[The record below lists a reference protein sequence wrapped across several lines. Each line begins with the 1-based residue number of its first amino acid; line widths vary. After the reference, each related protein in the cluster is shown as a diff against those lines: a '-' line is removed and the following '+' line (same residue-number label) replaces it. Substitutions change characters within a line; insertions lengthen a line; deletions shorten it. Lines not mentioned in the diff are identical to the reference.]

1 MLYWVEI
8 LSTHF
13 YHRYIFAVVE
23 SSWLDLVMLNYKNL
37 TLYNIVYPRKSW
49 NPPQNGPISPILIK
63 IFNKLHHS
71 NWLIYKL
78 TTYKNFIR
86 TGQTLIKLFVYLFFK
101 KHILR
106 KLLLKLKTEK
116 KNPNKDISFC
126 TFLKAKHFSVLNI

>member
-49 NPPQNGPISPILIK
+49 NPPQSGPISPILIK

-86 TGQTLIKLFVYLFFK
+86 TGQAICLPFFQKTYFDKIAFKVKNTK
-101 KHILR
+101 KP
-106 KLLLKLKTEK
+106 
-116 KNPNKDISFC
+116 PNKDISFC
-126 TFLKAKHFSVLNI
+126 TFLKVKHFSVLNI